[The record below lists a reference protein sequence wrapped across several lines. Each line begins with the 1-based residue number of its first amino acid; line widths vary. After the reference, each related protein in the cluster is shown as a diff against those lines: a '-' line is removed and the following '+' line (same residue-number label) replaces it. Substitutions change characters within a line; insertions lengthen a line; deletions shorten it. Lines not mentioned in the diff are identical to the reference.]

1 MREDLIQQEFLQP
14 GRVLQKLLE
23 PGIGNG
29 KLEGFDPMVGHRN
42 PEAIFLLHN
51 LHLSIR
57 AQMKKT
63 EQVELFP
70 ELSLQLGLFQNGF
83 AGVSVEKCALNLLSD
98 DVRLVD
104 NRGGRHTHGD
114 ADSFTDLLFRRPVLN
129 GLLNMSLQT
138 SLAVKS

>member
-14 GRVLQKLLE
+14 GRGLQKLLE
-23 PGIGNG
+23 PGTGNG
-29 KLEGFDPMVGHRN
+29 KLEGLDPMVGHRD

-70 ELSLQLGLFQNGF
+70 ELSLQLGLSQI
-83 AGVSVEKCALNLLSD
+83 VSQACQSKNLC
-98 DVRLVD
+98 
-104 NRGGRHTHGD
+104 
-114 ADSFTDLLFRRPVLN
+114 
-129 GLLNMSLQT
+129 
-138 SLAVKS
+138 